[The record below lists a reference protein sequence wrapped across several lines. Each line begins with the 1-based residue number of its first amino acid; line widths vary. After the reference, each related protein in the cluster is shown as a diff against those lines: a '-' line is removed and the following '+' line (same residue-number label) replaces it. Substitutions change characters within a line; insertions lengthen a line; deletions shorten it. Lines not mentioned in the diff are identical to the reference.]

1 MAPAP
6 RAAQRRRGPTVAE
19 ARKVIN
25 VVPDADVKRFLASEL
40 CKDEGMMGRFGA
52 LARRSLDKSRGED
65 HYAKVER
72 MIRTGLNTGRISDS
86 RPRISLAKAT
96 KDARAREGVGD
107 YAEAARI
114 YGQVASA
121 IIDSLPHVYVATD
134 ELWEQAVECIQAM
147 GRCAEKE
154 PNAGAR
160 MRIAKDLA
168 TGHAM
173 DYNDA
178 CTDDY
183 KEALGKAIHKED
195 DKKRLRGV
203 IEEILS
209 GGPPAKRGRDLRER
223 WVKCLEA
230 YAEGLGNKQGS
241 AG

>member
-6 RAAQRRRGPTVAE
+6 RAARRRGRPTVAE

-52 LARRSLDKSRGED
+52 LAGRFLAKSRGAD

-72 MIRTGLNTGRISDS
+72 LIRSGLNTGRISDS
-86 RPRISLAKAT
+86 RPYISLAKVT

-114 YGQVASA
+114 YGQVAAA
-121 IIDSLPHVYVATD
+121 IIDSLPNVFVVTD
-134 ELWEQAVECIQAM
+134 QLWGQAAECIQAM
-147 GRCAEKE
+147 GRCAEK
-154 PNAGAR
+154 AVDVGAR
-160 MRIAKDLA
+160 MRIAVHLA
-168 TGHAM
+168 AGHAL

-178 CTDDY
+178 CTDEY
-183 KEALGKAIHKED
+183 KEALGKVIHKQA

-203 IEEILS
+203 IEGILS
-209 GGPPAKRGRDLRER
+209 GGPPADRGTDLRER
-223 WVKCLEA
+223 WEKCLRA
-230 YAEGLGNKQGS
+230 YADGLEGKRGS